1 MQVIG
6 SLRNDVFERR
16 MPNGSGLLAILE
28 GDVDQIFGQINS
40 MREKDTCDIQKKCGS
55 VKAYLKRKCL
65 TSG

>member
-40 MREKDTCDIQKKCGS
+40 MREKDTCDIQ
-55 VKAYLKRKCL
+55 
-65 TSG
+65 